1 MPLLGRHGDQSES
14 FHYPGNLLCSRQVMF
29 SPSRWEEELELER
42 LPPSYLFPRKERHFQ
57 AVWRRGQGE
66 VVVTQQEASSVGF
79 PLKCL
84 IFFHLYKY
92 KVESLWPMW
101 FKHLNF
107 GICLPMGRH
116 HFQAASGSHSAPAP
130 SGRGTHRRSH
140 CTRNWN
146 MVSSPPSHY
155 ILVPPWL
162 WQWLPKLLAEC
173 PCTVYT
179 RVRLQFPS
187 TSVHSGYS
195 FLRSQNCHAN

>member
-1 MPLLGRHGDQSES
+1 MWRRVGIGEVASLLSLS
-14 FHYPGNLLCSRQVMF
+14 
-29 SPSRWEEELELER
+29 
-42 LPPSYLFPRKERHFQ
+42 KERK
-57 AVWRRGQGE
+57 A
-66 VVVTQQEASSVGF
+66 F
-79 PLKCL
+79 PSCVKKRAGRSCSYTTRSLKCGL
-84 IFFHLYKY
+84 PSQMSHFFFHLYKY
-92 KVESLWPMW
+92 KVESLCPMW

-155 ILVPPWL
+155 ILVPPWQ

-195 FLRSQNCHAN
+195 FLRSQNCHTN